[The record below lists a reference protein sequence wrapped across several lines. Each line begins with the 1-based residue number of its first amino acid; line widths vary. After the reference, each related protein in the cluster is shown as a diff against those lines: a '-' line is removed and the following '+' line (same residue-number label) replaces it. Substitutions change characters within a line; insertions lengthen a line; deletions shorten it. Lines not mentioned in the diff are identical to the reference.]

1 MHKITIK
8 KNQIEL
14 QIIRESIANLFG
26 LDPIKKDHYTHTQTI
41 QWQQFCKGQTLILNG
56 KSSAMNSLSSR
67 ALQIA
72 VTKAVEWNQGLLDGS
87 FKSLSEIAENE
98 NVVVSYVRRILRLGF
113 LSPELLNVIRIDSN
127 AVNFD
132 LEESKAMIP
141 FNWKSI
147 NVLN

>member
-1 MHKITIK
+1 
-8 KNQIEL
+8 
-14 QIIRESIANLFG
+14 
-26 LDPIKKDHYTHTQTI
+26 
-41 QWQQFCKGQTLILNG
+41 
-56 KSSAMNSLSSR
+56 MNSLSSR